1 MTNTSFLRNPLVAF
15 ADWKKRRDLKLA
27 LLNLMSKRAAG
38 VENGIQFEGI
48 TLDNPTPESLTV
60 VLVLKEIVNED
71 RQFSIVN
78 WPGGI
83 ALVRTAGVDNLDKDI
98 RQVNEN
104 ANFIIKGG
112 SDKAGNLFESAPKP
126 TGTIKE
132 DGVKKE

>member
-48 TLDNPTPESLTV
+48 TLDNPTEVALPI
-60 VLVLKEIVNED
+60 VLVLKEIINED

-83 ALVRTAGVDNLDKDI
+83 ALVRTAGVDNLDKDV
-98 RQVNEN
+98 QKVNEG
-104 ANFIIKGG
+104 ANFIIRGG
-112 SDKAGNLFESAPKP
+112 SDKAGHLFDNAPKP
-126 TGTIKE
+126 TGRVTE